1 MPGEDRYAA
10 LKDLDSLMKSQQQ
23 QQQQQQQ
30 KAPEPVKE
38 WNPGE
43 FIKQYIGLLF
53 TLQTLQSLP
62 VWRISLCT
70 KLFETDK
77 IQSMS

>member
-23 QQQQQQQ
+23 QQ

-38 WNPGE
+38 WNPGKI
-43 FIKQYIGLLF
+43 IKQYIFGLLF
-53 TLQTLQSLP
+53 TFTDVTISPSLAYQSIYQT
-62 VWRISLCT
+62 
-70 KLFETDK
+70 FETDK